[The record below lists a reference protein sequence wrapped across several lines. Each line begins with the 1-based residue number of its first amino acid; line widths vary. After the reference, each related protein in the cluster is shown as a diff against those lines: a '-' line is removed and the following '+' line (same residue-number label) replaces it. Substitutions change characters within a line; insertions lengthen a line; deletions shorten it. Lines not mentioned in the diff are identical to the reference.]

1 MRHPFKSSL
10 VSLLILGAISQP
22 SLKAEEQ
29 KVEEEQAS
37 DLNKIVITTSRFES
51 DTVELP
57 SHVTLITQEEIER
70 IAATDLSQVLRRV
83 PGLQVSYT
91 NGKTSV
97 SMRGISAEQSGSNV
111 LVLVDGQRLNKTD
124 LASPDI
130 DTINIINIERIE
142 VIQGAASSL
151 YGDQA
156 VAGVINIITKS
167 GTAKSSTIRYSQGS
181 FQHRQAAVNL
191 GFQIDNS
198 WSAVLSGHKKNT
210 DNYRDHNELKNN
222 QLGAELHYQDGK
234 QQWRFSYRTRNETQ
248 QTPGALLES
257 DLQNPRQSRPEFIN
271 DYVSTD
277 EYFSRIFGQT
287 ELSEHWRFALDLN
300 HQEADIDSVN
310 SFVDFATSNVNQTER
325 SQSSIY
331 PRVQGRW
338 NTEQG
343 EVKWI
348 TGIDYDE
355 AEYEFSLL
363 ARKNEQTMESLYSQL
378 YWPLSKQTRLEIAG
392 RVAEVEDDLID
403 AALYPSGV
411 ALKNSATAYDLGLSH
426 KLSDSLDGFIRYS
439 NNYRFAKVD
448 EQAYTSESVLG
459 LEPQKGRSIEAGI
472 TSQFD
477 SSLLQASV
485 YQLKLEDE
493 IFFDPSATPPAGAF
507 FPGANVNGGESTRLG
522 LLLDYRLIIDEDEL
536 GISYHWVNAKLDT
549 SDTTVPSVAK
559 NTLTGWYDWQLTSD
573 LSWYLEAYYQGERYQ
588 DGDSTNSFAQLDS
601 YTLLNIALYWRFDN
615 ARLGL
620 RVDNLLDKAYID
632 YAQFNGY
639 YPAKGRDFVLTF
651 DLVF

>member
-1 MRHPFKSSL
+1 MRHLFKSSL

-222 QLGAELHYQDGK
+222 
-234 QQWRFSYRTRNETQ
+234 
-248 QTPGALLES
+248 
-257 DLQNPRQSRPEFIN
+257 
-271 DYVSTD
+271 
-277 EYFSRIFGQT
+277 
-287 ELSEHWRFALDLN
+287 
-300 HQEADIDSVN
+300 
-310 SFVDFATSNVNQTER
+310 
-325 SQSSIY
+325 
-331 PRVQGRW
+331 
-338 NTEQG
+338 
-343 EVKWI
+343 
-348 TGIDYDE
+348 
-355 AEYEFSLL
+355 
-363 ARKNEQTMESLYSQL
+363 
-378 YWPLSKQTRLEIAG
+378 
-392 RVAEVEDDLID
+392 
-403 AALYPSGV
+403 
-411 ALKNSATAYDLGLSH
+411 
-426 KLSDSLDGFIRYS
+426 
-439 NNYRFAKVD
+439 
-448 EQAYTSESVLG
+448 
-459 LEPQKGRSIEAGI
+459 
-472 TSQFD
+472 
-477 SSLLQASV
+477 
-485 YQLKLEDE
+485 
-493 IFFDPSATPPAGAF
+493 
-507 FPGANVNGGESTRLG
+507 
-522 LLLDYRLIIDEDEL
+522 
-536 GISYHWVNAKLDT
+536 
-549 SDTTVPSVAK
+549 
-559 NTLTGWYDWQLTSD
+559 
-573 LSWYLEAYYQGERYQ
+573 
-588 DGDSTNSFAQLDS
+588 
-601 YTLLNIALYWRFDN
+601 
-615 ARLGL
+615 
-620 RVDNLLDKAYID
+620 
-632 YAQFNGY
+632 
-639 YPAKGRDFVLTF
+639 
-651 DLVF
+651 